1 MINYLCGL
9 RLKKLGYKS
18 DKINKDL
25 LSKGLNILKKDKFL
39 NRELRYFLKNNKG
52 NKKSLN
58 DPTNPKNW
66 ESRSK
71 PGTKFIKSSEYKIY
85 KRELSNIKSR
95 SKLITGFY

>member
-9 RLKKLGYKS
+9 RLKKLGYKTT
-18 DKINKDL
+18 KINKDL
-25 LSKGLNILKKDKFL
+25 LRKGLKILKKDKFL

-66 ESRSK
+66 NLDLDQELNLLNHQNI
-71 PGTKFIKSSEYKIY
+71 KFIKENY
-85 KRELSNIKSR
+85 
-95 SKLITGFY
+95 LILKVDLN